1 MMAPRLIWV
10 DPESYVGGGG
20 GSGVKFDNVL
30 FCFVFCLFKSLT

>member
-10 DPESYVGGGG
+10 DPESYVGGG